1 MANERLQ
8 RHFGRAVRAR
18 RERIG
23 LSQEALADEANV
35 HRTYVSM
42 LERGVSNPTLSVIF
56 DLAEA
61 LGTTMASLV
70 REVEES
76 R

>member
-1 MANERLQ
+1 M
-8 RHFGRAVRAR
+8 
-18 RERIG
+18 
-23 LSQEALADEANV
+23 SQEALADEANV

-61 LGTTMASLV
+61 LETTMASLM
-70 REVEES
+70 REIEES
-76 R
+76 G